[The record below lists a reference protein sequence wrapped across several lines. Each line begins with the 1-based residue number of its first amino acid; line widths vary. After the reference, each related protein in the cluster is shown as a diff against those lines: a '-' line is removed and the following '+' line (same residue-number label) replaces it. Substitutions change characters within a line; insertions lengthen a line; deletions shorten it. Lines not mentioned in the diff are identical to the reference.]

1 MDHLDEHEME
11 LEKTHPSGAEEWHCP
26 TCGRRFL
33 ITWPPNYERIILE
46 PGNEY
51 VIHSGGKGGV
61 RLRAPQLI
69 TKPEEPSLSDEVRQ
83 ELEDL
88 LDAIDIDGQLGPPD

>member
-11 LEKTHPSGAEEWHCP
+11 LEKTHLSGVEEWHCP

-33 ITWPPNYERIILE
+33 ITWPPNYEKVILE
-46 PGNEY
+46 PGNES

-61 RLRAPQLI
+61 RLQPPQLI
-69 TKPEEPSLSDEVRQ
+69 TEPEEPSLSEDLRR
-83 ELEDL
+83 ELEDF